1 MYLICIYVIGN
12 KKTTDFGTIFNMKF
26 LELFNMKLSNTID
39 QTLICKK
46 SYDDH
51 LGYFWT
57 GHQKAHWSPRESK
70 IDLRLG

>member
-1 MYLICIYVIGN
+1 MHFNDFYQINLYVFKNQQI
-12 KKTTDFGTIFNMKF
+12 

-57 GHQKAHWSPRESK
+57 GHQKTHWSPKESK

>member
-1 MYLICIYVIGN
+1 MTSKGLLNFLLSISLIS
-12 KKTTDFGTIFNMKF
+12 KKKQI

-39 QTLICKK
+39 QTLIFKK

-57 GHQKAHWSPRESK
+57 GHQKTHWSPKESK

>member
-12 KKTTDFGTIFNMKF
+12 KKKQI

-57 GHQKAHWSPRESK
+57 GHQKTHWSPKESK